1 MVAKHGHDEVVEER
15 RLQWYIHVCI
25 TYIYIYVNCD
35 LFKQNL
41 YIEIYHH
48 KRFLWFSTLYSLYT
62 ITFTKLPS
70 LAPTTYKMHF
80 KLHSTA
86 DQLFYK
92 LEPTIP
98 SALYRHIILSVFTA
112 LSQAAI

>member
-1 MVAKHGHDEVVEER
+1 MV
-15 RLQWYIHVCI
+15 YTCM
-25 TYIYIYVNCD
+25 YNIYIYMLTV
-35 LFKQNL
+35 
-41 YIEIYHH
+41 IYLS
-48 KRFLWFSTLYSLYT
+48 KIYTLKFITIKDSYGFLHSYSLYT

-98 SALYRHIILSVFTA
+98 SALQNHFEPLIL
-112 LSQAAI
+112 